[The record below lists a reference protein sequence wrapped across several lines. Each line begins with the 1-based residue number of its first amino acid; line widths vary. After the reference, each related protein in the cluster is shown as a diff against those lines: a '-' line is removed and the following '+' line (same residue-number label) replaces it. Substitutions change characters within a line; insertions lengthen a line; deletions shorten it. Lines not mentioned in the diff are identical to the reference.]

1 MTPVKFIEAVDSY
14 FVYSTEALFTKV
26 HEFIE
31 LFRNNN
37 TVLGCLAVDTWQPSD
52 TVSVGMI
59 KRSPNMPAGVAAKA
73 TAGGETSTTEPTW
86 PTTGTVS
93 DGGVVWKMIPQSG
106 METATQ
112 AEVTTGTDTEKAVTP
127 ATAAGCYMRT
137 WQGTTAPTDL
147 TGRTMWMDTNTD
159 PAQLKYYNVSKSAWQ
174 SAVANAAKAS
184 AADNANYVNS
194 KLPLYIDGS
203 NAMTGGLSFGNGVW
217 NPVGD
222 DVMIGNCNHAGCL
235 GIKGVNGATNI
246 GFCAQ
251 NTTDN
256 YGIVSYDGTNIAVD
270 KPFKTQGGV
279 ILK

>member
-37 TVLGCLAVDTWQPSD
+37 TVLGELAKDTWQPGVD
-52 TVSVGMI
+52 VTTGEI
-59 KRSPNMPAGVAAKA
+59 KRTSNMPAGVAAKA

-93 DGGVVWKMIPQSG
+93 DGGVVWKMIPQYG

-127 ATAAGCYMRT
+127 ATAAGCYLKF

-147 TGRTMWMDTNTD
+147 SGRTAWLDTSGLSAT
-159 PAQLKYYNVSKSAWQ
+159 PATAAVLKYYNTVSKAWESKVAYATAAGTASSATDASTVGGQ
-174 SAVANAAKAS
+174 TPLFAVPDTITIAGVVFTKAATGSGGSLEFRYNQAASATSTITEDASGEIYINAA
-184 AADNANYVNS
+184 
-194 KLPLYIDGS
+194 
-203 NAMTGGLSFGNGVW
+203 NGVKL
-217 NPVGD
+217 
-222 DVMIGNCNHAGCL
+222 AS
-235 GIKGVNGATNI
+235 GVL
-246 GFCAQ
+246 
-251 NTTDN
+251 
-256 YGIVSYDGTNIAVD
+256 
-270 KPFKTQGGV
+270 
-279 ILK
+279 LK